1 MTQCREALNLSGPY
15 LSDLLK
21 VETGKSAKAHIHAY
35 VIERAKT
42 ILLATNSSISDVA
55 YDLGFEY
62 PQHFS
67 KLFKSK
73 TGMSPSAYRT
83 LS

>member
-1 MTQCREALNLSGPY
+1 MSAGY

-21 VETGKSAKAHIHAY
+21 VETGRSAKDHIYEH
-35 VIERAKT
+35 IIDRAKN
-42 ILLATNSSISDVA
+42 LLLSSDASVSEVA

-67 KLFKSK
+67 KLFKAK
-73 TGMSPSAYRT
+73 TGFNPSKFRS
-83 LS
+83 LN